1 MTRAKRVEKASCW
14 LWVGLL
20 GCLASCGST
29 REVTTLSPS
38 SSPIS
43 STQIAPPPADYAA
56 VVANRADAASRSPA
70 TSSPTLT
77 VRPATTVPL
86 PVFRA
91 PARRPE
97 VEPGGS
103 GSAVPSWSSAAV
115 VGPPRATAPKAGT
128 KLTRTQ
134 AGRIIDEA
142 GQPLVGATVILKG
155 TARGASTDADG
166 SYSLEVPLGVNT
178 FIFSYS
184 GYQEEIA
191 ESRDGQPL
199 TVTLLPLA
207 TKAKT
212 KAKP

>member
-43 STQIAPPPADYAA
+43 STQIALPPADYAA
-56 VVANRADAASRSPA
+56 VVA
-70 TSSPTLT
+70 
-77 VRPATTVPL
+77 

-115 VGPPRATAPKAGT
+115 VGPTRATAPKAGT